1 MTGRDSSDFLFE
13 YFCLLD
19 SRLVGWANRSALE
32 ALIEHVLSLGIS
44 LDRFAVGLVKSLL
57 TPNGTWATFDSSL
70 PTESSFKSLLVVSL
84 GVSSGFLDKSF
95 LTPIPLLDVLLLSE
109 SLSPRFSNSLASVL
123 DKSFLTPI
131 LFLAAKLL

>member
-19 SRLVGWANRSALE
+19 SRLVGWANRSVLE
-32 ALIEHVLSLGIS
+32 ALIENVLSLGIT
-44 LDRFAVGLVKSLL
+44 LDRFAVDLVKSLL

-70 PTESSFKSLLVVSL
+70 PTESSFKSLL
-84 GVSSGFLDKSF
+84 DKSF

-109 SLSPRFSNSLASVL
+109 SLSPKFSNSLVSVL
-123 DKSFLTPI
+123 
-131 LFLAAKLL
+131 